1 MMPTDSQGFITEW
14 KGQQIDGVCSSCAF
28 ARLLTWRPCCV
39 GLGLVEQVKDGSTL
53 RIRLIMPD
61 GDHQF
66 VNIALAGVRCSRVAG
81 KPGEATEQWG
91 DEVCLCSYS
100 PSLFAE
106 M

>member
-1 MMPTDSQGFITEW
+1 MVGARALA
-14 KGQQIDGVCSSCAF
+14 SCAYLC
-28 ARLLTWRPCCV
+28 ADCISA
-39 GLGLVEQVKDGSTL
+39 GLVEQVKDGSTL

-66 VNIALAGVRCSRVAG
+66 VNIALAGVRCSRVAS

-91 DEVCLCSYS
+91 DEVCLHSYS